1 LLTLRK
7 CSKYLTM
14 NQKILGA
21 AILVTIAAAWYFI
34 FKADE
39 RKLLFKA
46 IPNSGIMVIEM
57 NDARTLINNMYKLP
71 VYHDLH
77 QFDIVRKTASGFQL
91 LDSLFWLPAKQHSSS
106 LLASLHAAKADD
118 YDIVFLFS
126 PNALKQPL
134 ENIIDSLNG
143 AGFVSQERILKGTTV
158 YEIQLPGLSQPFT
171 IAQEGKVV
179 MAAVNPLLVDEA
191 ITQNHRFF
199 SGYFTRFSSVN
210 HTKLNSFNLY
220 VRYANFS
227 LLEPMFIHA
236 GKKQNLL
243 RFIANSF
250 EDGSY
255 QVSVQPDG
263 IQIQGKTQLQDNTLL
278 QHIVA
283 HGSPATPNI
292 GNILPYNTALLWY
305 NRVNNIGKLVKSRN
319 KQFLSLGSD
328 WGWAGQ
334 EFALGYAEPSSASL
348 SDVSFVAIACADS
361 AAAVH
366 TLQQYHAPNSK
377 TEIYKGYTLSPVNAA
392 TLLSNLI
399 GQAAAAPF
407 KDAYYTQLK
416 QYVLFAANKEQLQVL
431 IENQVAGQVLQKN
444 SSFTRFTTQINSDSY
459 SFVYLL
465 PNRFD
470 PLVKA
475 TASPVFLNNY
485 LKNNM
490 YYKRFSPFVMQF
502 GQGQGSSSMTTGIA
516 IHYQNGQSNA
526 QATEANAPATLLWNV
541 ELDHAPYGI
550 PQVTL
555 NHLTGE
561 KELIVSDEKNN
572 LYLISKN
579 GRILWKR
586 ALNEPVLGKVKQIDM
601 YSNGE
606 LYYLFNTQSH
616 IYLID
621 RKGEDV
627 QSFPI
632 KLSASATHGLTLMD
646 VEGDKNYHFFIP
658 CSNKNI
664 YGYHYSGRPLLG
676 WSPRQYLA
684 NMAFELRYFSFEKE
698 TYLVATNTEGTIYL
712 LAPDGSLIRKLVCG
726 SPLIAPPQIDLRN
739 GKPHI
744 IATTKNSIT
753 HIFNLDG
760 NKTAYEV
767 VHISPTAD
775 FFTANI
781 NPATANEEFV
791 FLSNNKVYVYS
802 DKTKVFEFV
811 FPDGNKPTRIFPVQL
826 FGKPNKQVG
835 VYCAG
840 SNQIYLIDKKGN
852 KHPNFPLLAT
862 TPFIV
867 TDLIDNDSNIL
878 VAGGIN
884 KLVAY
889 KLP

>member
-1 LLTLRK
+1 MQ
-7 CSKYLTM
+7 SANVAKYPTM
-14 NQKILGA
+14 NQKILGLA
-21 AILVTIAAAWYFI
+21 LIITIAAAWYFI
-34 FKADE
+34 LTGNE

-46 IPNSGIMVIEM
+46 IPDSGIMAIEVK
-57 NDARTLINNMYKLP
+57 DARNLISNLNKLP
-71 VYHDLH
+71 VYQDW
-77 QFDIVRKTASGFQL
+77 QRFEAVQKTASGFKL
-91 LDSLFWLPAKQHSSS
+91 LDSLFWLPANQAPPL

-118 YDIVFLFS
+118 YDILFLFN
-126 PNALKQPL
+126 PDALKQPL
-134 ENIIDSLNG
+134 DDIIDSLIS
-143 AGFVSQERILKGTTV
+143 AGFVSQERTLKGTTV
-158 YEIQLPGLSQPFT
+158 YEIRFPGLPQSFA

-191 ITQNHRFF
+191 LTQNHRFF
-199 SGYFTRFSSVN
+199 SGYFSHFSSVKPSN
-210 HTKLNSFNLY
+210 QNDFNLY
-220 VRYANFS
+220 ISYANFS

-236 GKKQNLL
+236 GAEQNLL
-243 RFIANSF
+243 RFIADSF
-250 EDGSY
+250 ENGSY
-255 QVSVQPDG
+255 TVSVQPDG
-263 IQIQGKTQLQDNTLL
+263 IQLNGNTQLQDNTLL

-283 HGSPATPNI
+283 HGSSATPNI

-334 EFALGYAEPSSASL
+334 EFALGYAEPSSSSL

-361 AAAVH
+361 AAALH

-377 TEIYKGYTLSPVNAA
+377 TEVYKGYTLSPVNAA

-431 IENQVAGQVLQKN
+431 IENQLAGQVLKKN
-444 SSFTRFTTQINSDSY
+444 SSFTRFVTQINSDSY

-475 TASPVFLNNY
+475 IASPVFLNNY
-485 LKNNM
+485 LQKNM
-490 YYKRFSPFVMQF
+490 YYKHFSPFVMQF
-502 GQGQGSSSMTTGIA
+502 GQGQGSSTMATNIT

-526 QATEANAPATLLWNV
+526 QATEVNAPATLLWNV
-541 ELDHAPYGI
+541 ELDHAPYGT

-561 KELIVSDEKNN
+561 KELLVSDEANK
-572 LYLISKN
+572 LYLVSKN

-684 NMAFELRYFSFEKE
+684 NMAFELRYFSFEKQ

-712 LAPDGSLIRKLVCG
+712 LAPDGSLVKKMVCG
-726 SPLIAPPQIDLRN
+726 SPLIAPPQIDLRS

-744 IATTKNSIT
+744 VATTKNSIT

-791 FLSNNKVYVYS
+791 FMSNNKVYVYS
-802 DKTKVFEFV
+802 DKTKVFDFT
-811 FPDGNKPTRIFPVQL
+811 FPENDKPARIFPVQL
-826 FGKPNKQVG
+826 MGKQNKQVG
-835 VYCAG
+835 VFCAG